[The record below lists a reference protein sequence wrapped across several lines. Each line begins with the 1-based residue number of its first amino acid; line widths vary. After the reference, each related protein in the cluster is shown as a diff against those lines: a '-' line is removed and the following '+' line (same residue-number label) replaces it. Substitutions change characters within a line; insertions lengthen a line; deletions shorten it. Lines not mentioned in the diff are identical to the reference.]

1 MPVEE
6 LHKSDGAALRVTA
19 APNLT
24 SFRRLCRSAIDHD
37 RQSTNTGQCAD
48 RPGVQFGGGGNTS
61 HTAVIDSGC
70 VLLPD

>member
-24 SFRRLCRSAIDHD
+24 SFRRLCRSAIDHRRTLQTLVD
-37 RQSTNTGQCAD
+37 AQSAWWSVLGRWGQLFASNGLMA
-48 RPGVQFGGGGNTS
+48 RFQS
-61 HTAVIDSGC
+61 
-70 VLLPD
+70 L